1 MQVHFR
7 NGYTSRIWIAIMRYD
22 PAGCGQY
29 GNWATKG
36 WWSIQPGESV
46 YAFNTNNRYF
56 CYYAE
61 AQDGR
66 VWSGPYGPIYVYREA
81 FDSCV
86 NIGST
91 AAYGTVG
98 TKLKDG
104 GNVDKCTVNLIQ

>member
-7 NGYTSRIWIAIMRYD
+7 NSYTSRIWIAIMRYD
-22 PAGCGQY
+22 PAGCGGQY

-61 AQDGR
+61 AQDGG
-66 VWSGPYGPIYVYREA
+66 VWNGPYGPIYVYRDA

-98 TKLKDG
+98 TRLKDG
-104 GNVDKCTVNLIQ
+104 GNVDKFTVNLI